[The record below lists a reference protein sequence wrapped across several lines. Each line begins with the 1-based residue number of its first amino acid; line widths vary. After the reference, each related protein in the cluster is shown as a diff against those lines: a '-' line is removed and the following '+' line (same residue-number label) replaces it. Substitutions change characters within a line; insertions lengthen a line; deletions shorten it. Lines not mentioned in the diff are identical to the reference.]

1 MIYLVADVALK
12 PVYIIKP
19 EYTFTNIYTVGYQ
32 CHVLLCIPIPK
43 ELADITLFNVTHL
56 KNGH

>member
-1 MIYLVADVALK
+1 MIYSVADVALK
-12 PVYIIKP
+12 PVYMNIP
-19 EYTFTNIYTVGYQ
+19 SQIYTVGYQ

-43 ELADITLFNVTHL
+43 ELAEKALFIVTHL